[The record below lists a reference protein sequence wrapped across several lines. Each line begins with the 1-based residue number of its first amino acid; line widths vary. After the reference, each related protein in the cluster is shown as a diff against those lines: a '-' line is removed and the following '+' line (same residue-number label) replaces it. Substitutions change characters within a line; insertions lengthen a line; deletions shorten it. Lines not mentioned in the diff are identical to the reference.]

1 MTNVPYFRISQI
13 AQRHN
18 TSRQTVYNWLK
29 SGRLRPARLHPVDGA
44 AFWLEKD
51 LPPLKVQ

>member
-29 SGRLRPARLHPVDGA
+29 SGRLRPARLHPVDGSSY
-44 AFWLEKD
+44 WLEKD
-51 LPPLKVQ
+51 LPPVGVK